1 MEAYPLRIRQRI
13 VELYQQG
20 MKTKQIAELFGTC
33 KSGTR
38 RIKQYQRE
46 RGTLEPIKP
55 QGGRKP
61 ILGPE
66 DKNRLRE
73 LVAQHPDATRDEIR
87 DLLGVW
93 VDVRTIGRWL
103 RGLGLVLK
111 KSRCTPPSR
120 IAPT

>member
-38 RIKQYQRE
+38 RVKQYQRE

-55 QGGRKP
+55 KGGRKP

-66 DKNRLRE
+66 DKTRLCE

-87 DLLGVW
+87 DLLGIA